1 MFLRLI
7 KAVTQWQMF
16 PSGDPPKTKNFSAKF
31 HAPSINSL
39 EYRSN
44 PLSYPLK
51 YSFKC
56 SSSSSQK
63 SRKSFPFPAPF
74 PCILF
79 RGWSLH
85 GWTRRIRGTR
95 EGGSSK
101 KGASLSF
108 FLYTYGGQSGERTAT
123 PSVVHASFQPPPAKA
138 AHTSGENPAV
148 WSSMS
153 DSGSPSRP
161 WEWIVLVNARQSER
175 YLPPLSTRREKE
187 RERHLSRDSI
197 TLF

>member
-1 MFLRLI
+1 
-7 KAVTQWQMF
+7 MF

-56 SSSSSQK
+56 SSSSSSQK
-63 SRKSFPFPAPF
+63 SRRILSFSVHLQRMIVAWLDASNSRNTGGWF
-74 PCILF
+74 LEE
-79 RGWSLH
+79 RGFSL
-85 GWTRRIRGTR
+85 
-95 EGGSSK
+95 
-101 KGASLSF
+101 F
-108 FLYTYGGQSGERTAT
+108 FLYTYGGQSGERTAA
-123 PSVVHASFQPPPAKA
+123 PSLVHASFQPPPAKA

-187 RERHLSRDSI
+187 RERRLSRDSI

>member
-56 SSSSSQK
+56 PSSQK
-63 SRKSFPFPAPF
+63 SRESFPFPAPF
-74 PCILF
+74 PCIF
-79 RGWSLH
+79 RGWSLQ

-108 FLYTYGGQSGERTAT
+108 FLYIYGGQSGER
-123 PSVVHASFQPPPAKA
+123 
-138 AHTSGENPAV
+138 
-148 WSSMS
+148 
-153 DSGSPSRP
+153 
-161 WEWIVLVNARQSER
+161 L
-175 YLPPLSTRREKE
+175 LPPSFMPRFNTRLPKR
-187 RERHLSRDSI
+187 RIPPGRIPPFDLPCPTVAPRLDHGNGSCL
-197 TLF
+197 